1 MVAARFKRH
10 IHSAATRSVAGSP
23 YGIRFRMRPADLL
36 MVSFTDDMAVPHDD
50 GADHGIRT
58 GSSAAP
64 FGERQS
70 PLHEGKVLFGD
81 GHGQVGR
88 WAGILPLLKVE
99 ISFIY
104 VKKCI
109 RHKLEHIGHSV
120 KLFCA

>member
-10 IHSAATRSVAGSP
+10 IHSAATRSGAGGP
-23 YGIRFRMRPADLL
+23 DGIRFRVRPADLL

-58 GSSAAP
+58 GSSAAT
-64 FGERQS
+64 FGQGQS

-81 GHGQVGR
+81 GHGHVGR
-88 WAGILPLLKVE
+88 WAGILPLPKVK

-104 VKKCI
+104 VKMCI
-109 RHKLEHIGHSV
+109 RNKLDHI
-120 KLFCA
+120 

>member
-10 IHSAATRSVAGSP
+10 IHSAATRSGAGGT

-50 GADHGIRT
+50 GTDHGIRT
-58 GSSAAP
+58 GSSAAT

-88 WAGILPLLKVE
+88 WAGILPLPKVK

-109 RHKLEHIGHSV
+109 RHKLENIGHSV